1 MMKVKRNIG
10 TALLLLL
17 SVVLTG
23 VGLALGQERQVLM
36 KAIYVCLECIG
47 VG

>member
-1 MMKVKRNIG
+1 MKRHIG
-10 TALLLLL
+10 TALALLLAAAL
-17 SVVLTG
+17 IGT
-23 VGLALGQERQVLM
+23 GLALDQERQVLM